1 MDFYSFPHSLS
12 APFCSVA
19 SMTSNGAGIGM
30 SWRISSR
37 LISFSELE
45 LSNPLFMLLFII
57 AFVGKPSILVA
68 SLFAQLINYGQ
79 PPCRPWLIQSRGKFM
94 VLKDKLSVFLSMD
107 FQQWLSVNL
116 SFVELP
122 VVDGK
127 QQHHA
132 LAHWMLR
139 GRGWYKIN
147 TNTSRYSSSGYATF
161 GGVVR
166 DNNEANMIVDYL
178 AKLGCS
184 NVWKEYF
191 FSTPPDGTLPLL
203 Q

>member
-1 MDFYSFPHSLS
+1 MEVRVTPLKEGQVPKVSSNVAITPTGHHLATTVMEEIEHSKGRS
-12 APFCSVA
+12 
-19 SMTSNGAGIGM
+19 
-30 SWRISSR
+30 RISDVEKRGQGDSLCKGLR
-37 LISFSELE
+37 LKNQVAFKVPLVRSCLIGFSLPLMAIQGGNIRDATLE
-45 LSNPLFMLLFII
+45 SDKENRVLLN
-57 AFVGKPSILVA
+57 
-68 SLFAQLINYGQ
+68 Q
-79 PPCRPWLIQSRGKFM
+79 
-94 VLKDKLSVFLSMD
+94 
-107 FQQWLSVNL
+107 
-116 SFVELP
+116 